1 MQTNIL
7 FLIVKGFV
15 LTCLKFILAKCL
27 YRKEFKKNFLTL
39 FFVLLISHHKCD
51 GERGKLT
58 GLYCSDIYRVFFV
71 VCENV
76 MCVDVSHYKDYSS
89 IL

>member
-15 LTCLKFILAKCL
+15 LTCLKFILFFIEKN
-27 YRKEFKKNFLTL
+27 FKKIFLPF

-58 GLYCSDIYRVFFV
+58 GLYCSDIYRVFLLFV
-71 VCENV
+71 R
-76 MCVDVSHYKDYSS
+76 MLCV
-89 IL
+89 